1 MVAFPPS
8 QRGTALGIWASV
20 SAIALAIG
28 PLVGGVI
35 TQHFGWHWVFLI
47 NVPVGLLG
55 IAVVLLLVDE
65 SRDTSREQRAD
76 IPGLVTSAVA
86 LFSLSYTLIE
96 SNAYGWTSPRILGA
110 LLVACAA
117 FTGFVLLELRQRL
130 PMLDLSM
137 FRERRYSGAGS
148 IMFCLG
154 MATQGT
160 FLYVALYIQHIL
172 GFSPTLAGASF
183 LPWTVLMMV
192 GSPFAGRL
200 SDRIGSAPLVSG
212 GLLCF
217 ACSLLWFSS
226 LGADASYW
234 MLMPAMA
241 LGGLGSA
248 AALAPTTA
256 AGMRSLSPDKAGVGS
271 AALVSMRQIGASFG
285 VATLGAIIAASAPR
299 GTFSSSRLYLLGL
312 HNGLHLV
319 AAILIGGAIVAIV
332 TLRQTGDEA
341 QRFAEPADLV
351 ALERQGS

>member
-1 MVAFPPS
+1 
-8 QRGTALGIWASV
+8 
-20 SAIALAIG
+20 
-28 PLVGGVI
+28 
-35 TQHFGWHWVFLI
+35 
-47 NVPVGLLG
+47 
-55 IAVVLLLVDE
+55 
-65 SRDTSREQRAD
+65 
-76 IPGLVTSAVA
+76 
-86 LFSLSYTLIE
+86 
-96 SNAYGWTSPRILGA
+96 
-110 LLVACAA
+110 
-117 FTGFVLLELRQRL
+117 
-130 PMLDLSM
+130 MLDLSM
-137 FRERRYSGAGS
+137 FWDRRYSGAGS

-183 LPWTVLMMV
+183 LPWTILMMV

-200 SDRIGSAPLVSG
+200 SDRIGSAPLVSA

-217 ACSLLWFSS
+217 AFSLLWFSS
-226 LGADASYW
+226 LGAHASYW
-234 MLMPAMA
+234 MLLPAMA

-285 VATLGAIIAASAPR
+285 VATLGAIIAASASR

-312 HNGLHLV
+312 HNALHLV
-319 AAILIGGAIVAIV
+319 AAILICGAIVAIV
-332 TLRQTGDEA
+332 TLRQPGDEA
-341 QRFAEPADLV
+341 QRFVEPAADLV